1 MCCLGAGRILPLLP
15 KSSGS
20 GHWIHALD
28 FDRLVRM
35 LSLHPARME
44 QKACMRSILQH
55 SMQLKSHCFS
65 LSTTAAEMRTAHLN
79 LWPQFVAR
87 MVVCCSLSPRP
98 SGQRGV
104 DQRPAPSGVDL
115 CMLFVGLDEYLP
127 CHNWKRTATI
137 LQYCH
142 LGLYML
148 VPLRAACVAARC
160 LITGTIVS
168 CSSRSMS
175 RSTTTAY
182 DQPPLPPI
190 SSYSISVIP
199 CLDRHSRPVWKS
211 AKRLESQV
219 SKRQTTGPRNPVP

>member
-1 MCCLGAGRILPLLP
+1 M
-15 KSSGS
+15 
-20 GHWIHALD
+20 HALD
-28 FDRLVRM
+28 IDRLVRT
-35 LSLHPARME
+35 LSLHLTRME
-44 QKACMRSILQH
+44 QKACIHPILQH

-98 SGQRGV
+98 SDERGV
-104 DQRPAPSGVDL
+104 DQRSAASGVDL
-115 CMLFVGLDEYLP
+115 CMLFVGLDKHLP
-127 CHNWKRTATI
+127 RHNWKRNATI
-137 LQYCH
+137 LQNCH

-160 LITGTIVS
+160 LIKGTIIS

-182 DQPPLPPI
+182 DQPPHL
-190 SSYSISVIP
+190 VVQHLIP
-199 CLDRHSRPVWKS
+199 CLDRHSRPSWKS